1 MTELK
6 QYPTSE
12 SLARLGVRFQI
23 SDNKT
28 LSIAYNVGAP
38 PPPGINTIF
47 SLTTII
53 MSTSTLFYRIKQC

>member
-12 SLARLGVRFQI
+12 SLARLGIRFQI

-38 PPPGINTIF
+38 PPPR
-47 SLTTII
+47 
-53 MSTSTLFYRIKQC
+53 Y